1 MMDND
6 MNSLC
11 LQNACVVLHIQMELC
26 TQTLCHWLEERNA
39 RIFSPST
46 QKDVYSMVDQEI
58 NARILRQILKAVNYI
73 HGQNIIHRDIKP
85 KNIFLVIGD
94 GDKIGDRDKIGDGN
108 KVQVKIGDFGLSRL
122 VGTDVPLT
130 PAPGRQAAATGD
142 CYTSGVGTTS
152 YAAPEQLRG
161 CSYSSK
167 VWLTTRHELS
177 GIAAQFVMQNS
188 RILINIFAMQFAP
201 VINILRALKIT
212 PLSPG

>member
-1 MMDND
+1 
-6 MNSLC
+6 
-11 LQNACVVLHIQMELC
+11 
-26 TQTLCHWLEERNA
+26 
-39 RIFSPST
+39 
-46 QKDVYSMVDQEI
+46 MVDPEI

-94 GDKIGDRDKIGDGN
+94 GDKIGAGDKIGDRDKTADGDKIGDGD

-152 YAAPEQLRG
+152 YAAPEQLSG

-177 GIAAQFVMQNS
+177 CIAAQFVMHNS
-188 RILINIFAMQFAP
+188 RILINILPQF
-201 VINILRALKIT
+201 LRCNLRQSLIFCVR
-212 PLSPG
+212 